1 MRISS
6 TAGPKQQA
14 NQHILLLDV
23 AERLRKHAE
32 GRRAIHLHLSALQA
46 HNRREHHLRIAANS
60 FDALIKRRDGQS
72 FRLPNGDIIVI
83 VANATV
89 AEIDDVVLRLRY
101 LFSDDPLVHSEADGD
116 EARFCSWYDLAHDHD
131 AFLGLAQAIHR
142 RQSARRAAG
151 ADDARADGPARDTE
165 AVEPMDP
172 ERLSRLETALRGS
185 DLSALL
191 RRQPVCILVAGAPPK
206 PVYNEIYVSIHD
218 LRRRVMPQVN
228 IASDRWLFQRLTR
241 LLDRRLISVLPEM
254 ESEAG
259 LTTGMNLNV
268 STLLSDEFL
277 AFDKALRQRHSKPLI
292 LELQVIDVF
301 ADMGAYVF
309 ARDFARQRG
318 YRICI
323 DGLSHLTFP
332 HLRRDELGVDMEKIY
347 WHPTIV
353 EDVDAGPGRR
363 FREAVERAGP
373 ARVVLCRCDDQAAV
387 DFGQAQGIT
396 LFQGH
401 HIDQMVAQGTA

>member
-1 MRISS
+1 MRVKSN
-6 TAGPKQQA
+6 TGPEQVA
-14 NQHILLLDV
+14 NQHILLLDL
-23 AERLRKHAE
+23 AERLRKHTE

-46 HNRREHHLRIAANS
+46 HNRRDHHLRIAVNS
-60 FDALIKRRDGQS
+60 FDTLIKRRDGQS
-72 FRLPNGDIIVI
+72 FRLPNGDIVVI
-83 VANATV
+83 LAHTSV

-101 LFSDDPLVHSEADGD
+101 LFSDDPLVHADAENAG
-116 EARFCSWYDLAHDHD
+116 ARFCTWYDLEQDYP
-131 AFLGLAQAIHR
+131 AFLSLSQAIYRQQSEHR
-142 RQSARRAAG
+142 TAAP
-151 ADDARADGPARDTE
+151 DDARSSDPDIDNE

-172 ERLSRLETALRGS
+172 ERLNRLETALRGS

-191 RRQPVCILVAGAPPK
+191 RRQPVCVLVGSGQPK
-206 PVYNEIYVSIHD
+206 PVYNEVYVSIHD

-254 ESEAG
+254 ESEAS

-277 AFDKALRQRHSKPLI
+277 TFDKELRQRHSKPLI
-292 LELQVIDVF
+292 LELQIIDVF
-301 ADMGAYVF
+301 ADMGAYIF

-332 HLRRDELGVDMEKIY
+332 HLERDELGVDMEKIY

-353 EDVDAGPGRR
+353 EDVDAGPSRR
-363 FREAVERAGP
+363 FREAVRRAGP

-396 LFQGH
+396 LFQGR
-401 HIDQMVAQGTA
+401 HIDQMIAQGTA

>member
-1 MRISS
+1 MRIRSS
-6 TAGPKQQA
+6 TGPEQRA
-14 NQHILLLDV
+14 NQHIQLLDV
-23 AERLRKHAE
+23 VERLRKRTD
-32 GRRAIHLHLSALQA
+32 GRRAIHLHLSALLA

-72 FRLPNGDIIVI
+72 FRLPDGDIVVI

-101 LFSDDPLVHSEADGD
+101 LFSDDPLVHADAED
-116 EARFCSWYDLAHDHD
+116 NEARFCSWYDLEQDYA
-131 AFLGLAQAIHR
+131 AFLSLAQAIYR
-142 RQSARRAAG
+142 RQSTQAAAG
-151 ADDARADGPARDTE
+151 PDDAKGDDPALDNE

-172 ERLSRLETALRGS
+172 ERLNRLETALRGS

-191 RRQPVCILVAGAPPK
+191 RRQPVCILVPGSQPK

-259 LTTGMNLNV
+259 LTTGMNLNI

-277 AFDKALRQRHSKPLI
+277 TFDKALRQRHSKPLI

-301 ADMGAYVF
+301 ADMGAYMF

-332 HLRRDELGVDMEKIY
+332 QLRRDELGVDMEKIY

-353 EDVDAGPGRR
+353 EDTDAGPGKR
-363 FREAVERAGP
+363 FREAVQRAGP

-387 DFGQAQGIT
+387 DFGQSQGIT
-396 LFQGH
+396 LFQGR
-401 HIDQMVAQGTA
+401 HIDQMIAQGTA